1 MPDDSRAQADLAGRE
16 IASKTPV
23 PAPIP
28 GTTDSPQ
35 EITEIARKLAAHGGG
50 AASLDLAFDLVL
62 HEIVQQARAVSGAT
76 GAAIALSRD
85 GKMVCRAT
93 SGENAPDLG
102 VSVEAGSRL
111 TGICLTTGV
120 IQHSRDTESDAR
132 VESETCRRLGV
143 RSMLLIPLVDGDGT
157 FGVLQ
162 LFSSLPNAFGDQE
175 IATLLRLADR
185 VSENRTLT
193 LQSPKP
199 AAGPDDVQG
208 FLPEQLQSKKSTDG
222 ERAPQN
228 PVPSESAVGR
238 SSEIWTGGL
247 FLLVIITAI
256 ALGIVVGWSNGR
268 KATPTPRVV
277 PQSNAVSAERDQVPT
292 NTSVP
297 DAASAS
303 PGRVDPSSNVHN
315 QAKSV
320 VVPVGS
326 LVVTENGKV
335 IYRSPEDSGNPSLKP
350 FVGQP
355 DARELMHRV
364 EPDYPPKARAQHIEG
379 MVILE
384 LEIAGDGSIANTA
397 VVSGNP
403 LLASAAVQAVRQWH
417 YRPDPGGASRTRV
430 TLQFTLPVN

>member
-1 MPDDSRAQADLAGRE
+1 
-16 IASKTPV
+16 
-23 PAPIP
+23 
-28 GTTDSPQ
+28 
-35 EITEIARKLAAHGGG
+35 
-50 AASLDLAFDLVL
+50 
-62 HEIVQQARAVSGAT
+62 
-76 GAAIALSRD
+76 
-85 GKMVCRAT
+85 
-93 SGENAPDLG
+93 
-102 VSVEAGSRL
+102 
-111 TGICLTTGV
+111 
-120 IQHSRDTESDAR
+120 
-132 VESETCRRLGV
+132 
-143 RSMLLIPLVDGDGT
+143 MLLIPLVDGDGT

-162 LFSSLPNAFGDQE
+162 LFSSLPNALGDQE

-185 VSENRTLT
+185 VSENRTLM
-193 LQSPKP
+193 LHSPRP
-199 AAGPDDVQG
+199 AAGPDDVQV
-208 FLPEQLQSKKSTDG
+208 FLPEQLKSKKSTDR
-222 ERAPQN
+222 EREPQN
-228 PVPSESAVGR
+228 PVQSESAVGR

-256 ALGIVVGWSNGR
+256 SLGIVVGWSNGR
-268 KATPTPRVV
+268 KAAPTPRVV
-277 PQSNAVSAERDQVPT
+277 PQSNAVSAERPVPT

-303 PGRVDPSSNVHN
+303 PARVDPSSNVHN
-315 QAKSV
+315 EAKSV

-326 LVVTENGKV
+326 LVVSENGKV
-335 IYRSPEDSGNPSLKP
+335 IYRSPEDSGKPSLKP

-384 LEIAGDGSIANTA
+384 LEIGGDGSIANTA